1 MLYFVLLNSVLLN
14 LLCVWILKEVWWCC
28 PERRSDDP
36 DTLSAV
42 VQQLVSRLDR
52 MEASKAGVI
61 MAQYSIIHS
70 YITVQ

>member
-1 MLYFVLLNSVLLN
+1 MLCFVLLNSILLN
-14 LLCVWILKEVWWCC
+14 ILRVWVLNELWWCC

-36 DTLSAV
+36 DTLGAV

-52 MEASKAGVI
+52 MEASNAGVI
-61 MAQYSIIHS
+61 TTQYDIINS